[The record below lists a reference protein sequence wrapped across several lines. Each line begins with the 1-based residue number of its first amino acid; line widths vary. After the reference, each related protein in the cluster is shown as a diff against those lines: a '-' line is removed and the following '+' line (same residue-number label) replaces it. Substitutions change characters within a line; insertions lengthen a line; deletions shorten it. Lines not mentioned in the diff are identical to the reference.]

1 MTDFGLI
8 ATLATSQQPRLD
20 PNQAQNQPSITL
32 SQVVPIQ
39 VQPSRVAPSVS
50 PEREIQP
57 EFSQKAAQEAET
69 RLEKNQATVE
79 QKSFTEQNLVTLPE
93 VLESSTAV
101 KSEKVEPA
109 IASNLEASILS
120 NPPENLSTPPE
131 VSSPVLPA
139 VGLSA
144 QKLDD
149 EPSMAQVNSVSQLAD
164 VQPIDWA
171 FQSLQTLVE
180 RYGCIEGY
188 SDKTFRGV
196 YPRGGTA
203 SQRALTRYEFAAGLN
218 ACLSRV
224 NELIASTFDD
234 QVKREDLITLQKL
247 QEEFAAELAS
257 LRGQLDALETRTVT
271 LEKNQFSTTT
281 RLFGQ
286 AIFSIQGSNEV
297 GADLFP
303 RDGIQERSGKSE
315 ITFNNHVEIS
325 LATSFRGN
333 DLLLTGLQTGNLRS
347 SAPQLSTNM
356 GRLAYES
363 ELDNQL
369 VLSDLSY
376 RFPLSDRFGIVVGPA
391 GVNAANTFRGIN
403 PLEGSGD
410 GALSLLGQRNPI
422 LTIGSG
428 TGGIGFDWQIA
439 RRVSLQGVYSA
450 EMPAFA
456 GDKRQGGLF
465 GGRYTAGVQLS
476 IAPTN
481 TIEVGINYLFSHS
494 PDGFL
499 GNWVGDSQLLSP
511 FAPTHSEFNTHAVGA
526 TVAWRVN
533 PKWTIG
539 GWGGWTT
546 SSAVNVSGSVKTTNW
561 MVFSAFPDLFA
572 PGNLGGIL
580 VGQPPKITSSTL
592 PSGYNFPR
600 FSIDGESGGQ
610 PDSALHLEL
619 FYRTRLS
626 PAIDLTPGVLVV
638 FNPGHNA
645 ANDTLMIGAL
655 RATFRF

>member
-20 PNQAQNQPSITL
+20 PNQAQNQPSIAL
-32 SQVVPIQ
+32 SQVVPLQ
-39 VQPSRVAPSVS
+39 VQPPEIAPSIT
-50 PEREIQP
+50 PERQTQP
-57 EFSQKAAQEAET
+57 EFSQAAPRPETLQETE
-69 RLEKNQATVE
+69 ATVE
-79 QKSFTEQNLVTLPE
+79 EKSFTVENSPTFKRE
-93 VLESSTAV
+93 ALESSIVTQ
-101 KSEKVEPA
+101 SEKVEPA
-109 IASNLEASILS
+109 IAAKPDALESSSTL
-120 NPPENLSTPPE
+120 NPDALEDSLT
-131 VSSPVLPA
+131 VLPVA
-139 VGLSA
+139 TSSS
-144 QKLDD
+144 QKIDRD
-149 EPSMAQVNSVSQLAD
+149 QSDQSMAQVNSVSQLSD

-171 FQSLQTLVE
+171 FRSLQSLSD
-180 RYGCIEGY
+180 RYGCIAGY
-188 SDKTFRGV
+188 SNQTFRGD
-196 YPRGGTA
+196 
-203 SQRALTRYEFAAGLN
+203 RALTRYEFAAGLN
-218 ACLSRV
+218 ACLNRV
-224 NELIASTFDD
+224 NELTIANASD
-234 QVKREDLITLQKL
+234 QVKKEDLITPQKL

-257 LRGQLDALETRTVT
+257 LRGRVDTLETRSTA

-286 AIFSIQGSNEV
+286 AIFSAQGSNQV

-315 ITFNNHVEIS
+315 ITFSNHIEIS

-363 ELDNQL
+363 EQDNQL

-376 RFPLSDRFGIVVGPA
+376 RFPLGDRFGIVVGPA

-403 PLEGSGD
+403 PLEGSSD
-410 GALSLLGQRNPI
+410 GALSLLGQRNPV

-428 TGGIGFDWQIA
+428 TGGIGFDWQMA

-456 GDKRQGGLF
+456 GDRSQGGLF
-465 GGRYTAGVQLS
+465 GGRYTAGAQLS

-481 TIEVGINYLFSHS
+481 TIDVGIHYLFSHS

-499 GNWVGDSQLLSP
+499 GNGVGDSQLLSP
-511 FAPTHSEFNTHAVGA
+511 FAPTNSEFNTHAVGA

-546 SSAVNVSGSVKTTNW
+546 SSAVNISGSVQTTNW

-572 PGNLGGIL
+572 SGNLGGIL

-619 FYRTRLS
+619 FYRARLS

-638 FNPGHNA
+638 FNPSHNA
-645 ANDTLMIGAL
+645 ANDTLIIGAL

>member
-20 PNQAQNQPSITL
+20 PNQAQNQPAIAL
-32 SQVVPIQ
+32 SQVVPASVPLSEI
-39 VQPSRVAPSVS
+39 APSVV
-50 PEREIQP
+50 PERETKP
-57 EFSQKAAQEAET
+57 EFSQQLVDREPKTEQKADQTSVA
-69 RLEKNQATVE
+69 
-79 QKSFTEQNLVTLPE
+79 QKSFSVEDLSISAPKVLENVIAVNPEGSKSLSATIPEGSKNAIVTNPE
-93 VLESSTAV
+93 VLESSIT
-101 KSEKVEPA
+101 
-109 IASNLEASILS
+109 
-120 NPPENLSTPPE
+120 
-131 VSSPVLPA
+131 VLPA
-139 VGLSA
+139 IPS
-144 QKLDD
+144 QSPETNSDQ
-149 EPSMAQVNSVSQLAD
+149 SMAQVNSVSQLSD
-164 VQPIDWA
+164 VQPINWA
-171 FQSLQTLVE
+171 FQALQSLVE
-180 RYGCIEGY
+180 RYGCISGY
-188 SDKTFRGV
+188 PNQTFRGN
-196 YPRGGTA
+196 
-203 SQRALTRYEFAAGLN
+203 RALTRYEFAAGLN
-218 ACLSRV
+218 ACLDQV
-224 NELIASTFDD
+224 IELITTSTAD
-234 QVKREDLITLQKL
+234 QVKKEDLITLQKL
-247 QEEFAAELAS
+247 QEEFAAELTS
-257 LRGQLDALETRTVT
+257 LRGRVDTLETRTAE
-271 LEKNQFSTTT
+271 LESNQFSTTT

-286 AIFSIQGSNEV
+286 AIFSVQGSNQV

-303 RDGIQERSGKSE
+303 RDGIQERTGKSE
-315 ITFNNHVEIS
+315 ITFSNHVEIS

-363 ELDNQL
+363 EQDNQL
-369 VLSDLSY
+369 VVSDLSY
-376 RFPLSDRFGIVVGPA
+376 RFPLSDRFGVVVGPA

-450 EMPAFA
+450 ELPAFA
-456 GDKRQGGLF
+456 GDKSQGGLF
-465 GGRYTAGVQLS
+465 GGRYTAGAQLA
-476 IAPTN
+476 IAPTD
-481 TIEVGINYLFSHS
+481 TIDIGINYLFSHS

-499 GNWVGDSQLLSP
+499 GNGIGDAQLLSP
-511 FAPTHSEFNTHAVGA
+511 FAPTSSEFNTHAVGA

-533 PKWTIG
+533 SKWTIG
-539 GWGGWTT
+539 GWGGWTN

-580 VGQPPKITSSTL
+580 LGQPPKITSSTL

-600 FSIDGESGGQ
+600 FSTDGEPGGQ
-610 PDSALHLEL
+610 PDTAFHLEL
-619 FYRTRLS
+619 FYRARLNPS
-626 PAIDLTPGVLVV
+626 IDLTPGVLVV
-638 FNPGHNA
+638 FNPSHNA
-645 ANDTLMIGAL
+645 ANDTLIIGAL